1 MDTGL
6 LDKLLNDDMVTP
18 KAKLEAFLAPYL
30 GLRPMSQ
37 VTIPAELPSG
47 PEMGQSIDLE
57 MMPFLTQLQ
66 TITDMK
72 ARALVVQALKKVLEQ
87 KFDEVV
93 ETSES
98 YKAYYHWA
106 DELGLRKNQFKVRPS
121 VHEIYYFK
129 EKSTGDQLR
138 KLMRERD
145 KIRTKVQRRPGPNVD
160 NIMFAYPEEFDKK
173 WLLKNGALLGY
184 PDCCVMQY
192 ADDRVNG
199 VNAESRASA
208 QLIAALKEGEVDSHV
223 YFSGFFFPCSP
234 HCEKALEIGK
244 KWEDEFENLSPRLSE
259 LYGSVLLMNAELVL
273 RQPEFIS
280 KYLGQFKKKN

>member
-1 MDTGL
+1 
-6 LDKLLNDDMVTP
+6 
-18 KAKLEAFLAPYL
+18 
-30 GLRPMSQ
+30 
-37 VTIPAELPSG
+37 
-47 PEMGQSIDLE
+47 
-57 MMPFLTQLQ
+57 
-66 TITDMK
+66 MK
-72 ARALVVQALKKVLEQ
+72 TRALAVQALKKVLEQ

-106 DELGLRKNQFKVRPS
+106 DEMGLRKNQIKVRPS

-145 KIRTKVQRRPGPNVD
+145 KIRKNVQRRPGPNIG

-184 PDCCVMQY
+184 PDCCVKQY
-192 ADDRVNG
+192 ADNRVNG
-199 VNAESRASA
+199 VNDEARASS
-208 QLIAALKEGEVDSHV
+208 QLIAALQGGEVDSHV
-223 YFSGFFFPCSP
+223 YFTGFFFPCSP
-234 HCEKALEIGK
+234 HCEKALETGIR
-244 KWEDEFENLSPRLSE
+244 WEEAFEKLSPKLSK
-259 LYGSVLLMNAELVL
+259 LYESVLLMNAELVL